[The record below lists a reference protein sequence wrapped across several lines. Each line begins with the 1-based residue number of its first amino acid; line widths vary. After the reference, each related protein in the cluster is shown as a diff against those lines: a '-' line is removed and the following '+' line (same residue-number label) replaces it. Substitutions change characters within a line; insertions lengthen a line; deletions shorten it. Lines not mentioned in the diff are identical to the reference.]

1 MIGLESSRKQ
11 VVLFPNNID
20 INDDD
25 DKLSILS
32 VPNEPNNRR
41 LLGLSIF
48 RLFKKV
54 FSRNE

>member
-20 INDDD
+20 VVENQ
-25 DKLSILS
+25 LSILS